1 MEKLCNELK
10 FQCISKD
17 LKEEIIEYSLS
28 LYNQKV
34 SYLES
39 YGQFENQDSNSMAY
53 IQDPKEYIRRLG
65 LPRPVSFW
73 KLNDSIYTQLV
84 DHFFQ
89 NDFFKNLEW
98 KIQFVK
104 GGSFVAP
111 HIDKATSRT
120 ANILYL
126 VQAGDDNVTTSW
138 WTPTVEFQQDIIPET
153 RVIPFE
159 KLELIQSHNLDED
172 KWYQLDV
179 SKIHSVSKHLNHR
192 IGLSAGLL

>member
-1 MEKLCNELK
+1 MERSCEELE
-10 FQCISKD
+10 FQS
-17 LKEEIIEYSLS
+17 LTQELTEEILDYALS
-28 LYNQKV
+28 LYDQKI
-34 SYLES
+34 SYSES

-73 KLNDSIYTQLV
+73 ELNDSIHRQLI
-84 DHFFQ
+84 DHFAQ
-89 NDFFKNLEW
+89 NEFLKNLEW

-111 HIDKATSRT
+111 HIDKASART
-120 ANILYL
+120 KNILYL
-126 VQAGDDNVTTSW
+126 VQTGDNNVTTSW
-138 WTPTVEFQQDIIPET
+138 WTPKIEFQQDIVPET

-159 KLELIQSHNLDED
+159 KLTLVETHTLEEN

-192 IGLSAGLL
+192 IGLSAGVL